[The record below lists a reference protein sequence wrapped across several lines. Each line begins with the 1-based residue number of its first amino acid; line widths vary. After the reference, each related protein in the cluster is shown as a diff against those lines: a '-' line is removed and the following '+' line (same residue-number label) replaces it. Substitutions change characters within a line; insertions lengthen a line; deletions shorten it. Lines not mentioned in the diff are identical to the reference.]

1 MANNNKQSQRVTAA
15 ERRLAILELT
25 KAGYS
30 ERAIAEMKNV
40 SRGLVHRDLKRVLK
54 DMAKEYS
61 DVADDVRTMQMERY
75 SELLSRWWPAAMR
88 QNPDEKATKMVMDI
102 LKRISEINGV
112 IPDKPLVNID
122 NRQVH
127 INEVQGEIVFS
138 VESANFDD
146 DETKLIEGE
155 VLEAK

>member
-1 MANNNKQSQRVTAA
+1 
-15 ERRLAILELT
+15 
-25 KAGYS
+25 
-30 ERAIAEMKNV
+30 
-40 SRGLVHRDLKRVLK
+40 
-54 DMAKEYS
+54 
-61 DVADDVRTMQMERY
+61 
-75 SELLSRWWPAAMR
+75 MR
-88 QNPDEKATKMVMDI
+88 EVPDEKATKMVLDI